1 MTFILFL
8 ESTMRVS
15 AKGLKAIAR
24 MVGIPWQT
32 QRQRQAGLHRLT
44 AAGGLTWNGGKPKF
58 APPLSL
64 SSALSTELSTDGKS
78 ISKMVVEDRE

>member
-1 MTFILFL
+1 MTFIFIL
-8 ESTMRVS
+8 ENTMRIS
-15 AKGLKAIAR
+15 AIGLKAIAR
-24 MVGIPWQT
+24 IVGVPRQT
-32 QRQRQAGLHRLT
+32 ERQRQAGLHRLIS
-44 AAGGLTWNGGKPKF
+44 AGTLTWNGGKPKF

>member
-1 MTFILFL
+1 
-8 ESTMRVS
+8 MRVS

-24 MVGIPWQT
+24 MLGIPRQT
-32 QRQRQAGLHRLT
+32 QRQRQGQAGLRRLM

>member
-1 MTFILFL
+1 MTFILIL
-8 ESTMRVS
+8 ENTMRVS

-24 MVGIPWQT
+24 IVGIPRQT
-32 QRQRQAGLHRLT
+32 RRQRQAGLHRLM
-44 AAGGLTWNGGKPKF
+44 AAGSLTWNGGKPKF

-64 SSALSTELSTDGKS
+64 PSALSTQLSTNGKS